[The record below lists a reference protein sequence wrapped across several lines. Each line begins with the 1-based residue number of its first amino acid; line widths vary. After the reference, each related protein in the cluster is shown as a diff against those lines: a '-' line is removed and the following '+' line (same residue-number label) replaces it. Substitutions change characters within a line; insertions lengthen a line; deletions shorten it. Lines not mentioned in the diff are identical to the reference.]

1 MLGMINQNFHLPS
14 QAQYF
19 GNGNVTPQMMAMQQV
34 GPCLCR
40 RTGTYLT
47 MFRLRLPQQMYT
59 QQNVMNTAVP
69 QALSGF
75 VQPPGMTL
83 VSNAELAAIR
93 SELVEVRT
101 LAQSAHSELDALRTS
116 MASSQLLATT
126 VSDSVNGSSTVAV
139 SDNPVTKTKK
149 TKKRDSDLTVSRCLP
164 AIRTPEHC

>member
-1 MLGMINQNFHLPS
+1 
-14 QAQYF
+14 
-19 GNGNVTPQMMAMQQV
+19 
-34 GPCLCR
+34 
-40 RTGTYLT
+40 

-59 QQNVMNTAVP
+59 QQNMMNTSVP

-116 MASSQLLATT
+116 MATSHLQIAMSSAAAAL
-126 VSDSVNGSSTVAV
+126 DSVNGSSTVTV
-139 SDNPVTKTKK
+139 GDNPETKK
-149 TKKRDSDLTVSRCLP
+149 KKAKKRDSDLTVSCWLP
-164 AIRTPEHC
+164 AIRPSEHC